1 MIFLSVS
8 ASWQS
13 RRGFNRSFDMR
24 LGLPV
29 GLLTVLKAISMF

>member
-13 RRGFNRSFDMR
+13 RHGLNRSFDLR
-24 LGLPV
+24 LGLPI
-29 GLLTVLKAISMF
+29 GLLTVLKAICMF